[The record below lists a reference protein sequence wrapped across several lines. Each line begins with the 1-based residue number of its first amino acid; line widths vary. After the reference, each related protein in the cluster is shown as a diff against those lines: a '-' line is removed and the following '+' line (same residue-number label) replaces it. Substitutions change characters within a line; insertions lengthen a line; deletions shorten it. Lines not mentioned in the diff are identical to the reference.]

1 MVATTGFGKSLV
13 YQIAPLL
20 FDEDKVYS
28 QQQSSHKNMSSGS
41 GTQDRQ
47 KQAYGHT
54 ATDFTDT
61 CTLVRPE
68 RVPM

>member
-1 MVATTGFGKSLV
+1 MVATTRFGKSLL

-47 KQAYGHT
+47 EQTYGHT
-54 ATDFTDT
+54 ATDFTNT
-61 CTLVRPE
+61 STPVRPE